1 MNEISGN
8 HSDGLC
14 PNCGEGNDRQN
25 AYCVRCGR
33 SLQKGRKRVK
43 SSILLFGLISLAL
56 AGIAGYII
64 AGGFESKLVGRVNG
78 EEITWK
84 EFSSRLDRAKRLYEF
99 RFGKDFFKGAAGEEN
114 LIRLKAQLLDEVLM
128 EKLLLQEAKSG
139 GYTNVPE
146 KEIEEQIEAI
156 KKQHGLSAADFK
168 NKLGLEIV
176 EFKEELKRD
185 LFISQFVEK
194 AVLKGNQGNRERLF
208 QEWLSAAKSRASIET
223 YEKFDAPPPIQSVC
237 CKGGGCGGGEKV
249 RSLDPKVEKEARA
262 KALQYYE
269 AKKGKNGAN
278 ARVINFG
285 CHIQVDIIEEG
296 KVVLSLTFDRGEVQE
311 I

>member
-1 MNEISGN
+1 MNEISGIHN
-8 HSDGLC
+8 DRPC

-33 SLQKGRKRVK
+33 SLQKGRRRGKTWIV
-43 SSILLFGLISLAL
+43 LFVLIGLAHI
-56 AGIAGYII
+56 GVAGYFIT
-64 AGGFESKLVGRVNG
+64 GGFKSKLVGRVNG
-78 EEITWK
+78 EEITRK
-84 EFSSRLDRAKRLYEF
+84 EFSNRLDRAKKLYEF
-99 RFGKDFFKGAAGEEN
+99 RFGKDFFKGTAGEEN
-114 LIRLKAQLLDEVLM
+114 FIRLKAQLLEEVVM

-139 GYTNVPE
+139 GYANVPE
-146 KEIEEQIEAI
+146 KEIDEQIEAI
-156 KKQHGLSAADFK
+156 KKNHGLSEADFK
-168 NKLGLEIV
+168 NKLGVGLL
-176 EFKEELKRD
+176 EFKEELKKD
-185 LFISQFVEK
+185 WLISQFVEK
-194 AVLKGNQGNRERLF
+194 AVLKGSQDNREQLF
-208 QEWLSAAKSRASIET
+208 QEWLTAAKSRGKVET

-237 CKGGGCGGGEKV
+237 CKGGGCAGGEKV

-269 AKKGKNGAN
+269 AQKGKNGAS

-296 KVVLSLTFDRGEVQE
+296 KVVLSLTFDRGEVKE